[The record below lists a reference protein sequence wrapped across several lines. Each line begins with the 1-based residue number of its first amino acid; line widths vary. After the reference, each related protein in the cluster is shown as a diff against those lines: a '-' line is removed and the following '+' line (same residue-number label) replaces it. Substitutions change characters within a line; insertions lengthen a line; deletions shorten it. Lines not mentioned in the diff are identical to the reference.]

1 MNKALVAAGMVI
13 AVVGAGI
20 ACGTFV
26 PVAYGAG
33 EATPGVTGTGIL
45 GTLMT
50 LVGGATSFFQL
61 FKGTQHADLLKK
73 VEDLAG
79 NIIGKPQTMETVTA
93 EVALVALFTLC
104 AKNGDT
110 ENLATVAA
118 LSTKML
124 GKKV

>member
-1 MNKALVAAGMVI
+1 MNRIVVAGGFVVAVI
-13 AVVGAGI
+13 GAGI

-61 FKGTQHADLLKK
+61 FKGQGTADLLKR

-79 NIIGKPQTMETVTA
+79 NIIGKPQTVETVTV
-93 EVALVALFTLC
+93 EVALVTLFTVC

-110 ENLATVAA
+110 ANLATVSSLANS
-118 LSTKML
+118 LL
-124 GKKV
+124 GKK

>member
-1 MNKALVAAGMVI
+1 MNKALIVSGFVVAVL
-13 AVVGAGI
+13 GAGI
-20 ACGTFV
+20 AAGTFV

-33 EATPGVTGTGIL
+33 ENTPAVTGTGIV

-50 LVGGATSFFQL
+50 LIGGATSFFQL
-61 FKGTQHADLLKK
+61 FKG
-73 VEDLAG
+73 
-79 NIIGKPQTMETVTA
+79 NIIGKPQTVEVVTV
-93 EVALVALFTLC
+93 EVALVTLFTVC

-124 GKKV
+124 GKK